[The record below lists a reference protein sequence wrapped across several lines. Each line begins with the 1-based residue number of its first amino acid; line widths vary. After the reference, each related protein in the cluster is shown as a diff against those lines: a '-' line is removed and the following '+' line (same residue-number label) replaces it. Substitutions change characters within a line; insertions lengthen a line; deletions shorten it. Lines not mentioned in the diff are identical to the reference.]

1 MKSLKEYIQEA
12 EDKKIAIGHFNISN
26 IETLHA
32 IYNSA
37 RKLKLPVIIGVS
49 EGEENFIGLNEI
61 SSLIKTYR
69 EKDNYPIFL
78 NADHHYTFESVKKSI
93 NAGFD
98 SVIVDAADKPLLEN
112 IELVKK
118 CVKYAREVEKNE
130 NREILVEAEIG
141 FIGKSS
147 TVLDNI
153 PLGVNLETMTKPED
167 AKFFVDETGIDL
179 LAPSVGNIHGMIKG
193 GNPKLDLER
202 IRDIKDLCKVP
213 LVLHGGSGLSNEDFN
228 GAINAGISIIHINTE
243 IRVAFKNALKQSLV
257 DQNDEYAPY
266 KYLKPV
272 ISAVENVVLS
282 RLKLFNN
289 ID

>member
-1 MKSLKEYIQEA
+1 MHSLKKYILEA
-12 EDKKIAIGHFNISN
+12 EKNKIAIGHFNVSN
-26 IETLHA
+26 IEILHA

-37 RKLKLPVIIGVS
+37 RELKLPVIIGVS
-49 EGEENFIGLNEI
+49 EGEEKFIGLNEI
-61 SSLIKTYR
+61 SSLIKTYKQ
-69 EKDNYPIFL
+69 KDNYPIFL
-78 NADHHYTFESVKKSI
+78 NADHHYTFESVKSAI
-93 NAGFD
+93 IAGFD
-98 SVIVDAADKPLLEN
+98 SVIIDAADKPLSEN
-112 IELVKK
+112 IEFTKK
-118 CVKYAREVEKNE
+118 CVEFAHEVEKNE

-147 TVLDNI
+147 TVLDEI
-153 PLGVNLETMTKPED
+153 PFGVSSETMTNPED
-167 AKFFVDETGIDL
+167 AKFFVDETGVDL
-179 LAPSVGNIHGMIKG
+179 LAPSVGNIHGIIKG